1 MYSHLILSGGG
12 VKGVTMLGALIYLE
26 KNNIIDSITNIGG
39 TSIGA
44 LIGSLLCIM
53 KPSEIQCKINGMFG
67 FKESDINIK
76 NLFINYGVIGDNH
89 LVNFVGNLFI
99 EKLNT
104 IPTML
109 ELYNISKKELDIYTV
124 NINRQQLEKLN
135 YKNTPDL
142 LISNAVH
149 MSINLPFLFTKVKYN
164 NSYYVDGGIIENF
177 PWKYYEHISIEKKIG
192 IDLTSKNIDLEIST
206 LSEYIFQILYSMWS
220 QKNCTYTEGVLC
232 LKEDCSVFQFNMS
245 SEKTNDQLK
254 SGFTQMS
261 EYLKKRI

>member
-53 KPSEIQCKINGMFG
+53 KPSEIQCKIDGMFG

-135 YKNTPDL
+135 P
-142 LISNAVH
+142 S
-149 MSINLPFLFTKVKYN
+149 LPF
-164 NSYYVDGGIIENF
+164 SAADSA
-177 PWKYYEHISIEKKIG
+177 SIVPCCSSAT
-192 IDLTSKNIDLEIST
+192 DSTFSKQSLAST
-206 LSEYIFQILYSMWS
+206 R
-220 QKNCTYTEGVLC
+220 
-232 LKEDCSVFQFNMS
+232 S
-245 SEKTNDQLK
+245 SK
-254 SGFTQMS
+254 SKF
-261 EYLKKRI
+261 